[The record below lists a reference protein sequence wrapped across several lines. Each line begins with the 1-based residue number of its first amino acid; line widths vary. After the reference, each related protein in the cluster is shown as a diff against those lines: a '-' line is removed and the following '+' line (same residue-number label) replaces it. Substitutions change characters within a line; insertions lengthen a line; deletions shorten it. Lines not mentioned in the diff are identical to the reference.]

1 MESGSTD
8 YEQVVIVVCYYYS
21 EGDSAFSD
29 LKTLLSSE
37 ISQVNDNRY
46 LLLWPL
52 LGESPIMQIDIFL
65 TTLASQAEGY
75 DIVPSLSS
83 LYRYLLDVNG
93 ANKDRK
99 WPVHA
104 WDRLQLRSVTA
115 SGLYASQ
122 PLLHQRLQYV
132 LLYYC
137 DVVLADGF

>member
-1 MESGSTD
+1 
-8 YEQVVIVVCYYYS
+8 
-21 EGDSAFSD
+21 
-29 LKTLLSSE
+29 
-37 ISQVNDNRY
+37 
-46 LLLWPL
+46 
-52 LGESPIMQIDIFL
+52 MQIDIFL
-65 TTLASQAEGY
+65 TTLASQAEEY

-93 ANKDRK
+93 ANKERK

-132 LLYYC
+132 LLCYC
-137 DVVLADGF
+137 DVVSVDGF